1 MANIKS
7 SQKKNRQR
15 IVHEARNRAQKSAM
29 RTAIKALRAAI
40 ETKNAEQA
48 KALLGTATRLIDRVG
63 RKGVVKQ
70 RAASRTVGR
79 LTVAV
84 NGLSAK

>member
-15 IVHEARNRAQKSAM
+15 IVHEARNRARKSAM
-29 RTAIKALRAAI
+29 RTAVKALRVAI
-40 ETKNAEQA
+40 EAKKAPEA
-48 KALLGTATRLIDRVG
+48 KALLSQAISLVDRAGRVG
-63 RKGVVKQ
+63 VIKKHT
-70 RAASRTVGR
+70 ASRTVGR

-84 NGLSAK
+84 NAIAK

>member
-15 IVHEARNRAQKSAM
+15 ITHEARNRAQKAEM
-29 RTAIKALRAAI
+29 RTAMKRLRTAITAKDAKTARELLKPALKLVDRA
-40 ETKNAEQA
+40 
-48 KALLGTATRLIDRVG
+48 GG
-63 RKGVVKQ
+63 RGLVKQ
-70 RAASRTVGR
+70 GAASRQASR

-84 NGLSAK
+84 NALK

>member
-1 MANIKS
+1 LANIKS

-29 RTAIKALRAAI
+29 RTAVKALRAAI
-40 ETKNAEQA
+40 AAKKPAEA
-48 KALLGTATRLIDRVG
+48 KALLNQAVSLVDRAGRRGTIKKHT
-63 RKGVVKQ
+63 
-70 RAASRTVGR
+70 ASRTVGR

-84 NGLSAK
+84 NGIAK

>member
-1 MANIKS
+1 LANIKS

-29 RTAIKALRAAI
+29 RTAVKALRAAI
-40 ETKNAEQA
+40 SSKNAQEA
-48 KALLGTATRLIDRVG
+48 KTLLPPAVKMVDRLG
-63 RKGVVKQ
+63 RKGVIKQ
-70 RAASRTVGR
+70 HTASRTVGR

-84 NGLSAK
+84 NAIAK